1 MSAPS
6 SRSGSPRAPS
16 RPVLYGRTPNALGT
30 PLVESLTGFLSR
42 LSAARS
48 LLLTDVLD
56 RLVRPLLPP
65 GTLRPRRDLSWFL
78 TRHVSSFDG
87 AGDAASTVVRALERL
102 TGRDDLVLHTFL
114 PWRSL
119 FSPHGPGAIRQGGK
133 RWCCRCLEAM
143 HADGV
148 EPWEPLLWRLAPA
161 TWCPE
166 HRIPLSERCP
176 SCGRTLH
183 VVTQRVPSGY
193 CERCGHLLHR
203 DDPHLDAGDFDPER
217 DTDALSEWWTSVALA
232 QMLAA
237 QSLAAQ
243 HAASDRFVDFLRD
256 ALDRHGSNVESLV
269 RTLGLN
275 RSMVE
280 RWLDRSRRPR
290 LRPFLTACIR
300 LRARPVEVGT
310 GVPHLAR
317 DAVHCPWLY
326 APSVRPDSGTAAS
339 DPSRQRAWDAR
350 WAWAVP
356 ALDRFIAGGGCPSVA
371 AVERSLGLSRGT
383 VHRRDPDRYAA
394 LRACC
399 AVRREAERGPLRD
412 RAKQALDSA
421 IAGPR
426 FRSAYEVARSL
437 GVYSGTLE
445 RWFPERYEQLV
456 ALHASRRQQASR
468 AVLDRRCGALRVAV
482 FDLVRSGQHPSL
494 PTALAHAGLPPTL
507 CRIPSVRPAF
517 EAALAACGLPPLP
530 QGIGSAPLDRGLDES
545 DADGRQDGFRGLE

>member
-6 SRSGSPRAPS
+6 SRSGSPRGPS
-16 RPVLYGRTPNALGT
+16 RPALYGRTPNGVGT
-30 PLVESLTGFLSR
+30 PLVESLTGFLAR
-42 LSAARS
+42 LCAVRG
-48 LLLTDVLD
+48 LLVTDVLD
-56 RLVRPLLPP
+56 RLVRPLVPS

-87 AGDAASTVVRALERL
+87 AGDPAVALVRALERL
-102 TGRDDLVLHTFL
+102 TGGSDLVLHTFL
-114 PWRSL
+114 PWRGL
-119 FSPHGPGAIRQGGK
+119 FSPYGPGAIRQGGK

-143 HADGV
+143 HAGGV

-166 HRIPLSERCP
+166 HRVPLSERCP
-176 SCGRTLH
+176 SCGHTLH
-183 VVTQRVPSGY
+183 VVTQRVPPGY

-203 DDPHLDAGDFDPER
+203 DDPHLDGGDFDPAR
-217 DTDALSEWWTSVALA
+217 DTDALWEWWTSVALG
-232 QMLAA
+232 QMLAT

-256 ALDRHGSNVESLV
+256 ALDRHGSNVEALV

-275 RSMVE
+275 RSVVE

-300 LRARPVEVGT
+300 LRVSPVGVGT
-310 GVPHLAR
+310 GVPHLVPR
-317 DAVHCPWLY
+317 GLCPWMD
-326 APSVRPDSGTAAS
+326 APSVGPDPGTAAS

-350 WAWAVP
+350 WARAVP
-356 ALDRFIAGGGCPSVA
+356 ALDRFIAGRGCRSVG

-383 VHRRDPDRYAA
+383 VQRRDPDRYAA

-399 AVRREAERGPLRD
+399 AARREAERGSLRD

-426 FRSAYEVARSL
+426 FQSAYEVARSL

-445 RWFPERYEQLV
+445 RWFPERYARLV

-468 AVLDRRCGALRVAV
+468 ALLDRRCSALRAAV
-482 FDLVRSGQHPSL
+482 FDLVRSGQHPSF
-494 PTALAHAGLPPTL
+494 PTALAYAGLPPTL
-507 CRIPSVRPAF
+507 CRFPSVRPVF
-517 EAALAACGLPPLP
+517 EAALAACGLVALP
-530 QGIGSAPLDRGLDES
+530 QGVAGASLPLREKVPTRG
-545 DADGRQDGFRGLE
+545 